1 VAQQLVAANEEVSFL
16 ALIETYELLHHKR
29 LPQKPFVWLRQARG
43 NLSHRLHW
51 NLAEWAKVVAGQKSL
66 AKFIMERRSMSRVSD
81 FVTRPFL
88 KFTEQAQELRAADF
102 EEWLMV
108 DYLASAAKKYKVK
121 TFPGRIHVFRGASS
135 ERRGFVD
142 DLMDWR
148 DLAASGVEQTF
159 IEGDH
164 DSIFQP
170 PGVHKMAKKIFSAV
184 AKANSIMGSHG
195 ARHQEHEDTGTL
207 QLGSEPKLLMR
218 P

>member
-1 VAQQLVAANEEVSFL
+1 
-16 ALIETYELLHHKR
+16 
-29 LPQKPFVWLRQARG
+29 
-43 NLSHRLHW
+43 
-51 NLAEWAKVVAGQKSL
+51 
-66 AKFIMERRSMSRVSD
+66 MERRSMSRVSD

-88 KFTEQAQELRAADF
+88 NFTEQAQELRAADF
-102 EEWLMV
+102 EEWLME
-108 DYLASAAKKYKVK
+108 DYLALAAKKYKVK

-135 ERRGFVD
+135 DRRGFVD

-148 DLAASGVEQTF
+148 DLAASGVEQIF

-164 DSIFQP
+164 HSIFQP
-170 PGVHKMAKKIFSAV
+170 PGVRQMAREIFSAV

-195 ARHQEHEDTGTL
+195 ACQEHEDTGTL